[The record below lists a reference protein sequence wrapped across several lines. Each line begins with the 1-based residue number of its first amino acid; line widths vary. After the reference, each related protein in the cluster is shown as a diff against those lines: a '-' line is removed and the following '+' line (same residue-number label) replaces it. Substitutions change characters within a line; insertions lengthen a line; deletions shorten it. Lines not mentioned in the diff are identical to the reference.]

1 MTRANTISSNSAG
14 GKRWVV
20 SKTVQIDG
28 KPACWCIPVEV
39 ETGKEVKVTL
49 DKDNM
54 FDLRA
59 AYDKA
64 MKEPAD
70 ETP

>member
-1 MTRANTISSNSAG
+1 M
-14 GKRWVV
+14 
-20 SKTVQIDG
+20 QIDG